1 MARFTNLSVHWPIV
15 AWLSWW
21 LCAVWLRAAVRY
33 VARVTLLL
41 NRKEKA
47 AKIRLLYMFKSEW
60 PGERWV
66 EREEDPS
73 WEQAEESFREP
84 KGGWLP
90 CAV

>member
-1 MARFTNLSVHWPIV
+1 MKDLLLWPSLIYF
-15 AWLSWW
+15 L
-21 LCAVWLRAAVRY
+21 L
-33 VARVTLLL
+33 ARVTLLL